1 MSDGINDMMAEIK
14 HFKEN
19 VYDIEFD
26 GIDHKDYPDYCDAYI
41 SKAMI
46 LDRECDQTEIDIL
59 NDDREFVYEKLMLH
73 LY

>member
-1 MSDGINDMMAEIK
+1 MNE
-14 HFKEN
+14 ELEYLEQN

-26 GIDHKDYPDYCDAYI
+26 GIDYKDSPDFCDAYI

-46 LDRECDQTEIDIL
+46 DDRECDWNELDML
-59 NDDREFVYEKLMLH
+59 NNDREFVYEKLMLH

>member
-1 MSDGINDMMAEIK
+1 MSDGISDMME
-14 HFKEN
+14 ELEYLEQN

-26 GIDHKDYPDYCDAYI
+26 GIDYKDYPDFCDAYI

-46 LDRECDQTEIDIL
+46 DDRECDWNEIDML
-59 NDDREFVYEKLMLH
+59 NNDREFVYEKLMLH